1 MGIIMNIEIQ
11 IEKNE
16 RRLDQLKAQ
25 KLAKEAREKA
35 KQREKERKDNTRRK
49 FLIGEMYLQQMKKD
63 KAFNIQILNQL
74 DFYLNKKRDR
84 ELFNLPEDYETV
96 EDIKECNTQ
105 NQAKNYQ
112 MVVPKIEL
120 DEYKEAIPHDY
131 KPSYF
136 GLVLNRFSKW
146 IK

>member
-25 KLAKEAREKA
+25 KLAKDASEKA

-84 ELFNLPEDYETV
+84 ERV
-96 EDIKECNTQ
+96 K
-105 NQAKNYQ
+105 
-112 MVVPKIEL
+112 
-120 DEYKEAIPHDY
+120 
-131 KPSYF
+131 
-136 GLVLNRFSKW
+136 
-146 IK
+146 